1 MTAGGDSGGALTPSS
16 SHAPLR
22 KKQNNRVDAD
32 PVILVSPPT
41 KNNVY
46 REYAI
51 EYALSQWEML
61 YRGTQK
67 NSENLPL
74 T

>member
-1 MTAGGDSGGALTPSS
+1 MRRSAMTAGGDSGGALTPSS
-16 SHAPLR
+16 SSAPLR

-51 EYALSQWEML
+51 ECALSQ
-61 YRGTQK
+61 
-67 NSENLPL
+67 
-74 T
+74 

>member
-46 REYAI
+46 REYI
-51 EYALSQWEML
+51 CDRICPLSIGNVLFPRLMF
-61 YRGTQK
+61 
-67 NSENLPL
+67 
-74 T
+74 